1 MILSLTSFDFAHSKA
16 VLPHTGKHSTHR
28 ELQLEFD
35 IDTNRTKGL
44 TEMLDDLPF
53 QKNFDCRSTHRDWHD
68 AIKDAIKKLFLV
80 GDLN

>member
-53 QKNFDCRSTHRDWHD
+53 QNLQPTQG
-68 AIKDAIKKLFLV
+68 LFFFSIEFSS
-80 GDLN
+80 GNLN